1 MPSYFFRIA
10 AGAVAV
16 GMLATSASAGETTPN
31 LLINGD
37 AELQQCT
44 NDWDAQTSIPGW
56 RVLRG
61 AASVLCY
68 SAFGLAGETPGLP
81 GSTRAGQALFGA
93 PGADTE
99 MEQVVDVAAAA
110 TAIDRGTVG
119 FHLSGWLGGWRDRPE
134 RAILTAIFVDG
145 EGNAT
150 GEPVVIFDR
159 RCAGANY
166 ATGLVARQCQR
177 ARAGRYSPADPR

>member
-1 MPSYFFRIA
+1 MAMFRITSRQFRIA
-10 AGAVAV
+10 AGAVAA
-16 GMLATSASAGETTPN
+16 GMLVTPASAGEITRN

-37 AELQQCT
+37 AELQLCT
-44 NDWDAQTSIPGW
+44 NDWDAQTSVPGW

-68 SAFGLAGETPGLP
+68 SAFGLAGETPVLP
-81 GSTRAGQALFGA
+81 TNLPAGRALFGA

-110 TAIDRGTVG
+110 ATIDSRTVG

-134 RAILTAIFVDG
+134 RATLTAVFVDG
-145 EGNAT
+145 
-150 GEPVVIFDR
+150 
-159 RCAGANY
+159 
-166 ATGLVARQCQR
+166 
-177 ARAGRYSPADPR
+177 

>member
-1 MPSYFFRIA
+1 MKSYFFRIA
-10 AGAVAV
+10 AGAVAA
-16 GMLATSASAGETTPN
+16 GMLATSASAGETTHN

-37 AELQQCT
+37 AEVQLCT
-44 NDWDAQTSIPGW
+44 NDWDAQTSVPGW

-68 SAFGLAGETPGLP
+68 SAFGVAGETPALP
-81 GSTRAGQALFGA
+81 TNLTAGQALFGA

-110 TAIDRGTVG
+110 AAIDRRTVG
-119 FHLSGWLGGWRDRPE
+119 FRLAGWLGGWRDRPE
-134 RAILTAIFVDG
+134 RAILTALFVDG

-150 GEPVVIFDR
+150 GDPVVISD
-159 RCAGANY
+159 ADAVY
-166 ATGLVARQCQR
+166 AFTRTAS
-177 ARAGRYSPADPR
+177 GRGDTAMFSASYSVL

>member
-1 MPSYFFRIA
+1 MRRSSIHSIRRFAEQLWGIAMFRMTSCLSCIA
-10 AGAVAV
+10 AAAVTTV
-16 GMLATSASAGETTPN
+16 MLVMPASAGEKTRN

-37 AELQQCT
+37 AELQLCT
-44 NDWDAQTSIPGW
+44 NDWDAQTSVPGW

-68 SAFGLAGETPGLP
+68 SAFGLAEETPVLP
-81 GSTRAGQALFGA
+81 TNLPAGQALFGA

-110 TAIDRGTVG
+110 AAIDSRTVG

-134 RAILTAIFVDG
+134 RATLTAVFLDE
-145 EGNAT
+145 EGKAT
-150 GEPVVIFDR
+150 GGPIVI
-159 RCAGANY
+159 A
-166 ATGLVARQCQR
+166 
-177 ARAGRYSPADPR
+177 